1 VTKTTDSKDVSA
13 APKPRRR
20 TAAAAGPA
28 TAAPARKR
36 TAKGGKTTKEAI
48 LLAAEIEFARSGY
61 DGASV
66 QRIGKQARCYES
78 LLYYHYG
85 SKDKLFAAVLEN
97 AYRKLVEAEAQLDV
111 DFDDPCGALEAV
123 VRFMWR
129 YYQEHPELIFLLN
142 TENLLKG
149 KHLKKA
155 SGIRD
160 FCPNAITLLRKAVE
174 SGMAQGLF
182 RPDVHID
189 DLYSTVMGL
198 GYFYL
203 SNRHTLS
210 AFFDRICCSRPSC
223 SAGATTWWRRCC
235 AWCSSHRPRPRP
247 RVRNSGA
254 GPGPR
259 SGRCRRPCP

>member
-1 VTKTTDSKDVSA
+1 MTTDPKEVSA
-13 APKPRRR
+13 A
-20 TAAAAGPA
+20 A
-28 TAAPARKR
+28 TRKAAPARKVAARAAPAR
-36 TAKGGKTTKEAI
+36 TAPAKAASAKAASAKASAGRKRPAKAGKTTKEAI
-48 LLAAEIEFARSGY
+48 LLAAEIEFAKSGY

-97 AYRKLVEAEAQLDV
+97 AYRKLVEAEAQLDI
-111 DFDDPCGALEAV
+111 DFDDPCAALEAV
-123 VRFMWR
+123 VHFMWH

-160 FCPNAITLLRKAVE
+160 FFPNAITLLRKAVE
-174 SGMAQGLF
+174 SGIAQGLF

-189 DLYSTVMGL
+189 DLYITVMGL

-210 AFFDRICCSRPSC
+210 AFFDKDLLQQAELKRW
-223 SAGATTWWRRCC
+223 GEHMVETVM
-235 AWCSSHRPRPRP
+235 
-247 RVRNSGA
+247 RVVLA
-254 GPGPR
+254 LPQK
-259 SGRCRRPCP
+259 